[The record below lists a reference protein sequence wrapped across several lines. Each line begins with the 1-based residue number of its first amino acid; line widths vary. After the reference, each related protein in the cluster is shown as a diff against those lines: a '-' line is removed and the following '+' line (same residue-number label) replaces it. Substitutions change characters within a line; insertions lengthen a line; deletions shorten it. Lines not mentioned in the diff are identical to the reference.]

1 MTLPIKSYLQGSFLL
16 DNEDYI
22 LREQSKS
29 TMSGRIELFMKENK
43 HIQRMNKWR
52 LFCGTFIEHAWT
64 QTIISILIIANAAI
78 LGLATFDLA
87 DSAIDVLDKIDLA
100 LLIIFTIELTMQFIY
115 RGYTLFLNGML
126 LFDVLMTVISWV
138 ALSSSVDA
146 LKSLRILR
154 AFRLGTRF
162 KTIRTLVLAL
172 LGTLPQLSATF
183 GLLALVIYT
192 FAVLFTGMF
201 GDLDLSEPYFDG
213 LFGSMLTLFQMMTGD
228 FTGIMRE
235 CVAYYWWAWIPIV
248 CFILISGFVVFNV
261 IVAVVCDGVATM
273 CEQEREEERKDTEEI
288 ALVTSQRSSNSEFIF
303 IAKKLAS
310 IETRIKQRQVVR
322 VVCRGRSEKCRPQFD
337 VKQRRLSLD
346 PNGQHVK
353 DIHNEEKVQHPLR
366 HYEQPNSGKK
376 QRNTAQ

>member
-1 MTLPIKSYLQGSFLL
+1 MTLPVKSYLQGSSLL

-29 TMSGRIELFMKENK
+29 TMSGRIELFMKENE
-43 HIQRMNKWR
+43 HIQRINKWR
-52 LFCGTFIEHAWT
+52 LCCGTFIEHVWT
-64 QTIISILIIANAAI
+64 QTIVSILIIANVAI
-78 LGLATFDLA
+78 LGLVTFDLA

-115 RGYTLFLNGML
+115 RGYTLFLDGIL
-126 LFDVLMTVISWV
+126 LFDLLMTVISWV
-138 ALSSSVDA
+138 ALSSSVHA

-162 KTIRTLVLAL
+162 KTIRTLVMAL

-235 CVAYYWWAWIPIV
+235 CMAYYWWAWIPIV
-248 CFILISGFVVFNV
+248 FFILITGFVIFNV

-273 CEQEREEERKDTEEI
+273 AAQRREDEMKDTEET
-288 ALVTSQRSSNSEFIF
+288 ASVASRGSSNSEFIF

-310 IETRIKQRQVVR
+310 IETRLKQKQVLKVVR
-322 VVCRGRSEKCRPQFD
+322 RGRSKKCRPQFD
-337 VKQRRLSLD
+337 VKQRQHSLD
-346 PNGQHVK
+346 PNGYHVK
-353 DIHNEEKVQHPLR
+353 EIHNEEKVQRPLR
-366 HYEQPNSGKK
+366 HYEQANIGTK
-376 QRNTAQ
+376 QRNFAQ